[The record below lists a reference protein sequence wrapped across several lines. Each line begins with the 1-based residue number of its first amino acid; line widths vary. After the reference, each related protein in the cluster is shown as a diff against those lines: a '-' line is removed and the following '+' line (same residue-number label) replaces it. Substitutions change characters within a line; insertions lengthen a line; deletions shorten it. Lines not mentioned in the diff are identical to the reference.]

1 MTEPVVVDEGKG
13 GLPRVRVTGPRAEA
27 EIYLQGAHVTHWQ
40 PRGTAAPVLF
50 CSAKA
55 VYAVGKAIRGGVPL
69 IFPWFGAH
77 ATDKSKPMHGFARAR
92 DWRLIAAEA
101 APDGSVVVDLGLDD
115 DAATR
120 ALWPH
125 AFRARYRVTVGDTL
139 AMALDVTNTGPAPF
153 TFEAALH
160 SYLTLGDVRT
170 ASVAGLENTTFIDK
184 VDGMTRKRLGTGPLR
199 LTGETDRV
207 FLDTRARCVVDDPAL
222 RRRIAVDKS
231 GSASTVVWNPWSAK
245 AAEMADLEPQDWQ
258 RMICVET
265 ANAADD
271 AVTVAAG
278 ARHAMTATLRV
289 EAA

>member
-1 MTEPVVVDEGKG
+1 MTEPVVVDKGKG
-13 GLPRVRVTGPRAEA
+13 GLERVRVTGPRAEA

-40 PRGTAAPVLF
+40 PRASAAPVLF

-55 VYAVGKAIRGGVPL
+55 VYAPGKAIRGGVPL

-77 ATDKSKPMHGFARAR
+77 ATDTSKPMHGFARAR
-92 DWRLIAAEA
+92 PWRLIAADP
-101 APDGSVVVDLGLDD
+101 APDGSVVIDLGLDED
-115 DAATR
+115 EATR

-125 AFRARYRVTVGDTL
+125 AFRARYRVTVGDRLTL
-139 AMALDVTNTGPAPF
+139 ALDVRNTGSSPF
-153 TFEAALH
+153 TFESALH
-160 SYLTLGDVRT
+160 TYLAVGDVRT
-170 ASVAGLENTTFIDK
+170 ASVSGLENTTFIDK
-184 VDGMTRKRLGTGPLR
+184 VDGFARKRLGPEPLR

-207 FLDTRARCVVDDPAL
+207 FLGTRARCVVDDPA
-222 RRRIAVDKS
+222 RRRRLAVDKT

-271 AVTVAAG
+271 AVTLAAG
-278 ARHAMTATLRV
+278 AHHAMTATLAV